1 MSIYKGST
9 KLGFIYHGGTK
20 IGKVYKGATK
30 VFGREPIELPIYA
43 VTQWTGVVDHRTHY
57 FKYWKIGPIVDGYS
71 PVFQR
76 VTTGD
81 FASAPNYNDTLV
93 AINGTLGQPGSTID
107 VNSSYGRANYTDTI
121 VDGLGYKWHRYLFL
135 NKNYPD
141 FTNRFYHVS
150 PGQKVGDKISDWGQM
165 MISGT
170 SVKIESFQDTTQTVN
185 LNAIEGSIIY
195 RY

>member
-1 MSIYKGST
+1 MPIYKGST
-9 KLGFIYHGGTK
+9 KLGTIYHGGTK

-30 VFGREPIELPIYA
+30 VFGREPIELPVYA
-43 VTQWTGVVDHRTHY
+43 VTQWTGVEDHRTYY
-57 FKYWKIGPIVDGYS
+57 FKYWKVGPIVDGYS
-71 PVFQR
+71 PVFQD

-81 FASAPNYNDTLV
+81 FASVPDYHDLV

-107 VNSSYGRANYTDTI
+107 VNSSYMRANYTDTI
-121 VDGLGYKWHRYLFL
+121 VDGLGYKWHRYLFF

-141 FTNRFYHVS
+141 FTNRCYHVS
-150 PGQKVGDKISDWGQM
+150 PGQKVGDKVPDWGQM

-170 SVKIESFQDTTQTVN
+170 SVKIESFKETTQTVN
-185 LNAIEGSIIY
+185 LNAVEGSIIY